1 MPAMILPLVV
11 WILAGEL
18 FFFLLAN
25 KKGASCR
32 DGWAGLSDS
41 VAKTPPSVLL
51 HDMPQNNLATFQH
64 SNVEHN
70 LKPSRVL
77 GQFSSANALE
87 ESDDRNSFR
96 NASQVQPPSVPN
108 ANGQMS
114 QGNGSNTRDRY
125 VFNENED

>member
-1 MPAMILPLVV
+1 VSF
-11 WILAGEL
+11 

-25 KKGASCR
+25 EKGVSRGFHA
-32 DGWAGLSDS
+32 
-41 VAKTPPSVLL
+41 TPDFVMQDFSQDLRPGLL
-51 HDMPQNNLATFQH
+51 HDMPQSNLATFEH
-64 SNVEHN
+64 SNVGHT

-77 GQFSSANALE
+77 CQFSSTNALE

-125 VFNENED
+125 VINENED

>member
-1 MPAMILPLVV
+1 M
-11 WILAGEL
+11 
-18 FFFLLAN
+18 
-25 KKGASCR
+25 GASC
-32 DGWAGLSDS
+32 
-41 VAKTPPSVLL
+41 VNTIPSGSSRVLL
-51 HDMPQNNLATFQH
+51 HDMPQNNLATFQQ

-108 ANGQMS
+108 SNGQMS

-125 VFNENED
+125 VFRENED